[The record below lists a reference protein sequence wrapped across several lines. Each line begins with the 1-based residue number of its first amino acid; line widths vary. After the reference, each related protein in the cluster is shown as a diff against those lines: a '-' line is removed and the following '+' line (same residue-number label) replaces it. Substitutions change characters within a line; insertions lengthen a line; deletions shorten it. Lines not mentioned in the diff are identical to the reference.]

1 MSIPKNIV
9 EDTEFA
15 KNHLM
20 QSSLDEKCKKQLL
33 SLLHTASEAT
43 NGITLEEKVQKITES
58 ILGLVISQITF
69 LDSVDKKIATANQ
82 EKCNGCKAMKLAN
95 DTEEQKR
102 QEEIINAWK
111 EANGIKDAPQQA
123 NVDVKQ
129 LSMSDTVKMI
139 LLKPFV
145 WIFGTV
151 VAFSPYGV
159 DMLNA
164 ILKFLS
170 KG

>member
-1 MSIPKNIV
+1 
-9 EDTEFA
+9 
-15 KNHLM
+15 
-20 QSSLDEKCKKQLL
+20 
-33 SLLHTASEAT
+33 
-43 NGITLEEKVQKITES
+43 
-58 ILGLVISQITF
+58 
-69 LDSVDKKIATANQ
+69 
-82 EKCNGCKAMKLAN
+82 MKLAN
-95 DTEEQKR
+95 EVEEQKR

-111 EANGIKDAPQQA
+111 EANGIKDTSPQT
-123 NVDVKQ
+123 NIDVKQ
-129 LSMSDTVKMI
+129 LSIADTVKMI

-151 VAFSPYGV
+151 IAFSPYGV

>member
-1 MSIPKNIV
+1 
-9 EDTEFA
+9 
-15 KNHLM
+15 
-20 QSSLDEKCKKQLL
+20 
-33 SLLHTASEAT
+33 
-43 NGITLEEKVQKITES
+43 
-58 ILGLVISQITF
+58 
-69 LDSVDKKIATANQ
+69 
-82 EKCNGCKAMKLAN
+82 MKLAN
-95 DTEEQKR
+95 ETEEQKR

-129 LSMSDTVKMI
+129 LSMADTVKMI

-145 WIFGTV
+145 WIFATV
-151 VAFSPYGV
+151 IAFSPYGV

-170 KG
+170 RG

>member
-1 MSIPKNIV
+1 M
-9 EDTEFA
+9 EDAEFA
-15 KNHLM
+15 KHHLM

-33 SLLHTASEAT
+33 KLLDVSTEAT
-43 NGITLEEKVQKITES
+43 NGISLEEKVQKITEA
-58 ILGLVISQITF
+58 IQGMIISQITF
-69 LDSVDKKIATANQ
+69 LDSIDKKIISTHEQ
-82 EKCNGCKAMKLAN
+82 RCNECKAMKLAN
-95 DTEEQKR
+95 DVEEQKR

-111 EANGIKDAPQQA
+111 EANGIKDKPKQSAI
-123 NVDVKQ
+123 DVRE
-129 LSMSDTVKMI
+129 LSIIDTVKMI

-151 VAFSPYGV
+151 IAFSPYGV

-164 ILKFLS
+164 ILKFLN

>member
-1 MSIPKNIV
+1 M
-9 EDTEFA
+9 
-15 KNHLM
+15 
-20 QSSLDEKCKKQLL
+20 
-33 SLLHTASEAT
+33 
-43 NGITLEEKVQKITES
+43 
-58 ILGLVISQITF
+58 ISQITF
-69 LDSVDKKIATANQ
+69 LDSVDKKIASANKEQ
-82 EKCNGCKAMKLAN
+82 CDNCKAMKLAN
-95 DTEEQKR
+95 ETEEQKR

-111 EANGIKDAPQQA
+111 EANGIKDTPQQA

-151 VAFSPYGV
+151 IAFSPYGV

-164 ILKFLS
+164 ILKFLN